1 MRFSSRAG
9 IGLILLAIVAAGG
22 TFITLSSANERD
34 REARMWEER
43 LSAMSNERA
52 REVQG
57 WVDQQFREIES
68 LSNNAALQIYASALL
83 KADATEA
90 ESNAAQAQYL
100 RSLLLMSSQR
110 LSPRGSANA
119 NTKDAAPKG
128 LALLDAQGKPHM
140 STPGLALASP
150 LALTQ
155 QATPQTSPQLSISRD
170 AASHAQLRLVQ
181 PVYGVQADRAAQAP
195 LAYLLAVQPLNPL
208 LAQWNAV
215 AADAPADLQL
225 ALVTRDG
232 ASLAPIDAAAT
243 GARALPADALL
254 KQPARTMAVQT
265 QASQPLGV
273 LASASPI
280 RGTPW
285 VVVASISEHA
295 AFAGSR
301 ARSRMLLIGGGL
313 ATVALAALVLGLWRH
328 ASARASAALADR
340 LGARAALL
348 QAVTQHQPEALY
360 MLDGEGHI
368 WFANQAACSQ
378 FESDSDALRGKA
390 LANVAGQGFTSALW
404 PSLQEALRTS
414 NPLSAELQ
422 RPARDGGARTIEARF
437 IPMRELPI
445 ANLPAATP
453 GVLVVERDVTDMLAV
468 REQRNRTLQQLVSL
482 TVSLID
488 RRDPHAAAHS
498 SNVAELTGRIAQ
510 QLGLDAVQ
518 RDTART
524 AARLMNLGKADIPA
538 EWLTRRGTLQSD
550 EQLSIRNSLAT
561 SAALVED
568 IAFEGPVAQ
577 TLREAQETFD
587 GHGPQRLRGD
597 AILLPARIIAV
608 ANAMIGMI
616 SPRAWRRAMSVD
628 EALATLD
635 GEAGKRFD
643 GRVITALRHDLEN
656 HGGRAWLESTL
667 VASDTARKSA

>member
-9 IGLILLAIVAAGG
+9 IGLILFTIIAAAG
-22 TFITLSSANERD
+22 TFVTLSSANEST
-34 REARMWEER
+34 REARLWNER
-43 LSAMSNERA
+43 LSAVNSERA

-68 LSNNAALQIYASALL
+68 LSNNAALQIYANALL

-110 LSPRGSANA
+110 LSPRSNA
-119 NTKDAAPKG
+119 TEKDAGPKG
-128 LALLDAQGKPHM
+128 LALLDAQGKLHM
-140 STPGLALASP
+140 STPNLALTSP
-150 LALTQ
+150 LALAQ
-155 QATPQTSPQLSISRD
+155 QATPPTTPQLSIGRD
-170 AASHAQLRLVQ
+170 AEGNAQLRLLQ
-181 PVYGVQADRAAQAP
+181 PIYGVQADRTAQAP
-195 LAYLLAVQPLNPL
+195 LAYLLAVQPLKPL
-208 LAQWNAV
+208 LTQWNAV
-215 AADAPADLQL
+215 AADAPAGLQL
-225 ALVTRDG
+225 ALTVQDG
-232 ASLAPIDAAAT
+232 ASLTPIDASTPDAQS
-243 GARALPADALL
+243 LPAAALL
-254 KQPARTMAVQT
+254 KQAAHTVTVQP
-265 QASQPLGV
+265 QAENSVPV
-273 LASASPI
+273 LAAASPI

-295 AFAGSR
+295 ALAGSR
-301 ARSRMLLIGGGL
+301 ARNRMLLIGGGL
-313 ATVALAALVLGLWRH
+313 ASFALAALVLGLWRH

-360 MLDGEGHI
+360 MLDGEGHV
-368 WFANQAACSQ
+368 WFANQAACTQ
-378 FESDSDALRGKA
+378 FESDSEALRGKA
-390 LANVAGQGFTSALW
+390 LAHVAGQGFTSALW
-404 PSLQEALRTS
+404 PSLQEAMRSGTA
-414 NPLSAELQ
+414 LSAELQ
-422 RPARDGGARTIEARF
+422 RPARDGSIRTIEARF

-445 ANLPAATP
+445 AQLPTATP
-453 GVLVVERDVTDMLAV
+453 GVLIVERDMTDTLAA

-498 SNVAELTGRIAQ
+498 SNVAELAGRIAT
-510 QLGLDAVQ
+510 QLGLDSVQ
-518 RDTART
+518 RETART

-587 GHGPQRLRGD
+587 GQGPQHLRGD

-643 GRVITALRHDLEN
+643 GRIITALRHDLDN
-656 HGGRAWLESTL
+656 HGGRAWLDG
-667 VASDTARKSA
+667 VMASAAAPRKQA

>member
-9 IGLILLAIVAAGG
+9 IGLILLAIVVAGG
-22 TFITLSSANERD
+22 TFITLSSANERE
-34 REARMWEER
+34 REARMWNER
-43 LSAMSNERA
+43 LSAISNERA
-52 REVQG
+52 RDVQS
-57 WVDQQFREIES
+57 WVDQQFSEIES

-83 KADATEA
+83 KTDTTDA

-110 LSPRGSANA
+110 LSPRGSAGA
-119 NTKDAAPKG
+119 KEAAPKG
-128 LALLDAQGKPHM
+128 LALLDAQGNPHM
-140 STPGLALASP
+140 STPGLTLSSP
-150 LALTQ
+150 LTLAQ
-155 QATPQTSPQLSISRD
+155 QAAPQTSPQLSIRRD
-170 AASHAQLRLVQ
+170 SAGNTELRMLQ
-181 PVYGVQADRAAQAP
+181 PVYGIQADRTAQAP
-195 LAYLLAVQPLNPL
+195 LAYLLAVQPLKPM

-215 AADAPADLQL
+215 AADAPTDLQL
-225 ALVTRDG
+225 ALTTRDG
-232 ASLAPIDAAAT
+232 ATLAPIDT
-243 GARALPADALL
+243 ITKDGRALPAEALL
-254 KQPARTMAVQT
+254 TQPSRTMAVQT
-265 QASQPLGV
+265 QAEKPIDM
-273 LASASPI
+273 LAAASPI
-280 RGTPW
+280 RSTPW
-285 VVVASISEHA
+285 VVVASIPEYA

-301 ARSRMLLIGGGL
+301 ARSRMLMIGGGL
-313 ATVALAALVLGLWRH
+313 ATIALAALVLGLWRH

-360 MLDGEGHI
+360 MLDTEGHI
-368 WFANQAACSQ
+368 WFANQAACTQ

-404 PSLQEALRTS
+404 PSLQEALRSS

-422 RPARDGGARTIEARF
+422 RPARDGSSRTVEARF
-437 IPMRELPI
+437 IPMRALPI

-453 GVLVVERDVTDMLAV
+453 GVLVVERDVTDMLAA

-498 SNVAELTGRIAQ
+498 SNVAELAGRIAQ

-550 EQLSIRNSLAT
+550 EQLSIRNSMAT

-577 TLREAQETFD
+577 TLREAQETYD

-656 HGGRAWLESTL
+656 HGGRAWLEGI
-667 VASDTARKSA
+667 VAAADTPRKSA